1 MRAVRPLVAVIAF
14 SIAAAAGPA
23 RSIVLERASEKA
35 VAAPANASASP
46 LRGRIAKIDV
56 ADGRH
61 VEDPQVI
68 GGQKER
74 GKLLYAWRATNPVA
88 PAVAESIRTALTRW
102 GIRVDSGGALDAAF
116 RLDEYRVD
124 EISETFGS
132 RYQASVKL
140 HASLLDP
147 AGGVLL
153 ERDVAGTAKKSGP
166 DRRESLCNEVLT
178 RALDDAL
185 AQFAASASVET
196 STPVAAPVAAAVAPA
211 TATAAPTAPTPPP
224 TDKLLEELVRMKTA
238 GVGDTVL
245 VEYVRSNRPAQ
256 PLTADEIVRWKEKGL
271 SDDVIRA
278 TYPH

>member
-1 MRAVRPLVAVIAF
+1 MRAVGPIAAVL
-14 SIAAAAGPA
+14 SVWLAAAATGGPS
-23 RSIVLERASEKA
+23 RSIVLERAPEKT
-35 VAAPANASASP
+35 VAAPATASASP

-56 ADGRH
+56 ADAR
-61 VEDPQVI
+61 VAEDPQVI

-102 GIRVDSGGALDAAF
+102 GIRVDSGGSLDAAF
-116 RLDEYRVD
+116 RLDEYRID
-124 EISETFGS
+124 EVSETFGS
-132 RYQASVKL
+132 SYRASVKL

-185 AQFAASASVET
+185 AQFSASSLET
-196 STPVAAPVAAAVAPA
+196 SAPVTAAAAPAAAV
-211 TATAAPTAPTPPP
+211 AAPTAPVPSPADT
-224 TDKLLEELVRMKTA
+224 LLDELVRMKTA

-245 VEYVRSNRPAQ
+245 IEYVRSNRPAQ